1 MTEIDSFAFSKQK
14 VTVVTLPDSVKK
26 IGEYAFT
33 DCSKL
38 VQINIPAS
46 VTSVGESAF
55 NQCSSL
61 TEIVWPGNVKT
72 IPANACWH
80 CDALEKVVV
89 EEGITEIEGSAFA
102 FCAKLKELHL
112 PQSINKIGDHALL
125 MSGSPTLHVYLDS
138 YAEKYAKENNLP
150 TVILLTPEQEAEKKR
165 QEEARRIAEEK
176 YAAELKAWEQNCG
189 EIRTL
194 REQRVSEL
202 LEEKRVAL
210 KNEAQS
216 AYDAAVAAANKRKEA
231 AQQKKSDA
239 EMRLSAL
246 GIFKFAEKKAAK
258 TAIEE
263 ATGEIQAAETALVT
277 AKQTFDKD
285 LASIPA
291 TINSRRYMVAR
302 EVEHEYPLPAKP
314 GK

>member
-1 MTEIDSFAFSKQK
+1 M
-14 VTVVTLPDSVKK
+14 
-26 IGEYAFT
+26 
-33 DCSKL
+33 
-38 VQINIPAS
+38 
-46 VTSVGESAF
+46 
-55 NQCSSL
+55 
-61 TEIVWPGNVKT
+61 
-72 IPANACWH
+72 H
-80 CDALEKVVV
+80 LEKVVI
-89 EEGITEIEGSAFA
+89 EEGVTEIEGTAFTL
-102 FCAKLKELHL
+102 CYKLKDIFL
-112 PQSINKIGDHALL
+112 PMSLSKIGNQFDFSPLTK
-125 MSGSPTLHVYLDS
+125 PTLHVYSGS
-138 YAEKYAKENNLP
+138 YAESYAKKEGLP

-176 YAAELKAWEQNCG
+176 YAAELKVWEQNCG

-239 EMRLSAL
+239 EMRLSIL

-258 TAIEE
+258 AAIEE
-263 ATGEIQAAETALVT
+263 AVGEIQAAETALVA
-277 AKQTFDKD
+277 AKQTLDKD
-285 LASIPA
+285 LAAIPT
-291 TINSRRYMVAR
+291 TINSRRYMIAR

-314 GK
+314 EKPL